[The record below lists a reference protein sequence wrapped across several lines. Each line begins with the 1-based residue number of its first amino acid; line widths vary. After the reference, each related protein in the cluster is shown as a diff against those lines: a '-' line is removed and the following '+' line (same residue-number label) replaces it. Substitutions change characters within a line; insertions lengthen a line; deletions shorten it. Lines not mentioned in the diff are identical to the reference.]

1 MISLEALTALVYVAL
16 VLVTA
21 TPLILCVMVFRDW
34 KNGNLW

>member
-1 MISLEALTALVYVAL
+1 MISLEALTVLVYVAI

-21 TPLILCVMVFRDW
+21 TPVILCAMVIHDW